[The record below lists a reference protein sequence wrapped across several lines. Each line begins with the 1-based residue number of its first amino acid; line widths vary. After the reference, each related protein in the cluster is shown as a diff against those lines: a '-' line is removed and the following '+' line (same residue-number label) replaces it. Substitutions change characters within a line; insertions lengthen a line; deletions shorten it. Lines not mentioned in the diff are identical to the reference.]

1 MTVLVV
7 YGAALAAICCIFHT
21 VSISLGFLVK
31 IFGCLMGGGS
41 FPMASIVLWDG
52 TSTLAARWS
61 PILALCSGLITWIV
75 TTKARSGVIT
85 VTSLGDSYNSLAG
98 DAVALGVGLI
108 TVVLLSLIFPDKK
121 PFTID
126 GVACEDENTNAK
138 ELDKE
143 ENDPEKLQQ
152 DTSRPYNIEES
163 ADDAITSH
171 FARKREPVVPVSAL
185 TPQQVR
191 SQRTLA
197 WSALAVGVLGF
208 VIILPFTL
216 YGTGYTFSLGFFK
229 AYAIMAFIWIWSS
242 AIICVGLPLW
252 ESRHVLA
259 MIAKSAIRDMSVK
272 SAERHR

>member
-1 MTVLVV
+1 MIFSALFASAALKTVLVV

-21 VSISLGFLVK
+21 VGISLGFLVK

-52 TSTLAARWS
+52 TSTPAARWS
-61 PILALCSGLITWIV
+61 PILALCSSLITWIV

-98 DAVALGVGLI
+98 DAVALGVGPI

-171 FARKREPVVPVSAL
+171 FRSQERAGRASFSTHPSTSSLPENSCLVSAC
-185 TPQQVR
+185 R
-191 SQRTLA
+191 RCA
-197 WSALAVGVLGF
+197 WLLDYSAFHPVWLG
-208 VIILPFTL
+208 IP
-216 YGTGYTFSLGFFK
+216 S
-229 AYAIMAFIWIWSS
+229 
-242 AIICVGLPLW
+242 
-252 ESRHVLA
+252 VLA
-259 MIAKSAIRDMSVK
+259 SSRCMSSWPSSGSGVAL
-272 SAERHR
+272 SFA